1 MSVRLRIVQ
10 AILASV
16 LAAGA
21 AAAADRPAL
30 ELGKEVARVAAPAF
44 IIHAGDGSG
53 RVFVGER
60 GGRIVVF
67 GGELPRQ
74 QLFLDITA
82 RVDLPGGGL
91 RAVVFSYDFADKR
104 SFYVSYVGKEKD
116 LVVSRFRLV
125 QGGDAAD
132 PATETVL
139 LRVPR
144 AGGERPG
151 GGLAFG
157 PDGKLCVGV
166 GEGAAAKKSRG
177 EAQSL
182 ASPLGKILRIDVES
196 GTKPYGVPV
205 DNPFAKTAGARPEI
219 WARGLGNP
227 SWLAFDP
234 RTGDLVVTDAL
245 GARHE
250 EIDVLPGTS
259 LGGENYGW
267 NVLDG
272 TDCRAKD
279 PCDKAGFAMPAAVF
293 PRSKGCE
300 LGPGAIARGGTYPE
314 IEGDYVFGDDCST
327 RLKGIRRTE
336 AGGWESRDLF
346 DAGIR
351 LSAVGAGENGVL
363 FVADRRTGKVY
374 EVRPATHSGGTR

>member
-53 RVFVGER
+53 RVFAGER

-67 GGELPRQ
+67 DGELPRQ
-74 QLFLDITA
+74 QIFLDIAA
-82 RVDLPGGGL
+82 RVNLPGGGL
-91 RAVVFSYDFADKR
+91 RAAVFPYDFADKR
-104 SFYVSYVGKEKD
+104 SLYVSYVGKEKD

-139 LRVPR
+139 LRVPQ

-166 GEGAAAKKSRG
+166 GEGTAARKSRG
-177 EAQSL
+177 DAQSL
-182 ASPLGKILRIDVES
+182 ASLRGKILRIDVES
-196 GTKPYGVPV
+196 SAKPYGVPV
-205 DNPFAKTAGARPEI
+205 DNPFVKIAGARPEI
-219 WARGLGNP
+219 WARGLGSP

-250 EIDVLPGTS
+250 EINVLPGTS
-259 LGGENYGW
+259 MGGENYGW
-267 NVLDG
+267 DVLDG
-272 TDCRAKD
+272 TACRAKE

-300 LGPGAIARGGTYPE
+300 LGPGVIARGGPYPE
-314 IEGDYVFGDDCST
+314 IEGDYVLGNDCST
-327 RLKGIRRTE
+327 RLRGVRRTE